1 MRPSPVAGEAGPP
14 MLLGRRLRRVFR
26 AQTREVSWNQAP
38 RSLLTLIAV
47 GAVLLAAC
55 GGGTTTTGDATD
67 AASEPG
73 GGAVATS
80 EETGDGGGDTGG
92 ETVTIGSIHPLT
104 GALALDGTQ
113 MDDAIK
119 MAVEDLNSAGDL
131 PVTLEVASAD
141 TQGEPEL
148 GQSEAQRL
156 IDDGAVAL
164 VGAFQSAVTTNIATV
179 AARQQVPLVIDVA
192 VADAILSESNQ
203 FVYRIQ
209 PNATAMGEY
218 GAQYLVDVA
227 EASGEQVT
235 TVGYL
240 HEQTD
245 FGTSVFDAFSAKA
258 EELGIEIVESISYDA
273 FGQSD
278 FTTEVQQI
286 AAAEPDVMVVTG
298 YYNDGVAIAQNAAD
312 VQPGIKAVYGVANG
326 AFDLPQFPDD
336 AGEAAPFY
344 LDSNYHF
351 DATNERVNDI
361 RSRFEEQYG
370 DAMRTSAVLAS
381 QAVEVI
387 AAAIGEV
394 EDPSDPVALNEAI
407 RAVEVSDPL
416 LTFPG
421 PIAFDEVGENSNARP
436 VVMQVQDNEIRQ
448 VYPAEFSEAEPV
460 FPAVPWSPPE

>member
-1 MRPSPVAGEAGPP
+1 
-14 MLLGRRLRRVFR
+14 L
-26 AQTREVSWNQAP
+26 
-38 RSLLTLIAV
+38 
-47 GAVLLAAC
+47 LLAAC
-55 GGGTTTTGDATD
+55 GGGTTSTGDAT
-67 AASEPG
+67 
-73 GGAVATS
+73 GGASAAAEVASAPS
-80 EETGDGGGDTGG
+80 EDAGGDGGGG

-113 MDDAIK
+113 MDNAVK
-119 MAVEDLNSAGDL
+119 MAVEDLNGAGDL

-156 IDDGAVAL
+156 IDEGAVAL
-164 VGAFQSAVTTNIATV
+164 VGAYQSAVTTNIATV

-192 VADAILSESNQ
+192 VADAILSQNNQ

-227 EASGEQVT
+227 EAAGEDVA

-245 FGTSVFDAFSAKA
+245 FGTSVFEAFSAKA
-258 EELGIEIVESISYDA
+258 EELGIEIVEAISYDA

-298 YYNDGVAIAQNAAD
+298 YYNDGVAIAKNAAE
-312 VQPGIKAVYGVANG
+312 VQPEIKAVYGVANG
-326 AFDLPQFPDD
+326 AFDLPQFPTD
-336 AGEAAPFY
+336 AGESAPYYF
-344 LDSNYHF
+344 DANYHF

-361 RSRFEEQYG
+361 RTRFEEQYG
-370 DAMRTSAVLAS
+370 EEMRTSAVLAY
-381 QAVEVI
+381 QAVEVV
-387 AAAIGEV
+387 AAAVGEV
-394 EDPSDPVALNEAI
+394 EDPTDAVALSEAI
-407 RAVEVSDPL
+407 RAVEVGDPL

-421 PIAFDEVGENSNARP
+421 PIAFDEVGENTNARP
-436 VVMQVQDNEIRQ
+436 VVMQVLDNNEIKQ
-448 VYPAEFSEAEPV
+448 VYPEEFAEAEPV
-460 FPAVPWSPPE
+460 FPAVPWSPPEQ

>member
-1 MRPSPVAGEAGPP
+1 MRA
-14 MLLGRRLRRVFR
+14 R
-26 AQTREVSWNQAP
+26 
-38 RSLLTLIAV
+38 LLTLIAV

-55 GGGTTTTGDATD
+55 GGGTTSTGDATD
-67 AASEPG
+67 AAEAG
-73 GGAVATS
+73 DGAVATA
-80 EETGDGGGDTGG
+80 EDTGDDSGDPGSG
-92 ETVTIGSIHPLT
+92 DTVTIGSIHPMT
-104 GALALDGTQ
+104 GALALDGKQ
-113 MDDAIK
+113 MDDAVK
-119 MAVEDLNSAGDL
+119 LAVEDLNSAGDL

-164 VGAFQSAVTTNIATV
+164 VGAYQSAVTTNIATV

-192 VADAILSESNQ
+192 VADAILSQDNQ
-203 FVYRIQ
+203 FVFRIQ

-227 EASGEQVT
+227 EAGGEQVT

-258 EELGIEIVESISYDA
+258 EELGIEIVESIAYDA

-278 FTTEVQQI
+278 FTTEVQQV

-298 YYNDGVAIAQNAAD
+298 YYNDGVAIAKNAAE

-326 AFDLPQFPDD
+326 AFDLPQFPGD
-336 AGEAAPFY
+336 AGDAAPFY

-370 DAMRTSAVLAS
+370 DAMRTPAVLS
-381 QAVEVI
+381 YQAVEVI
-387 AAAIGEV
+387 AVALGEV
-394 EDPSDPVALNEAI
+394 EDPSDPVALSEAI
-407 RAVEVSDPL
+407 RAVEVADPL

-421 PIAFDEVGENSNARP
+421 SITFDATGENTNARP
-436 VVMQVQDNEIRQ
+436 VVMQVLDNEIKQ
-448 VYPAEFSEAEPV
+448 VYPEEFAEEAPV
-460 FPAVPWSPPE
+460 FPAVPWSEQ

>member
-1 MRPSPVAGEAGPP
+1 
-14 MLLGRRLRRVFR
+14 
-26 AQTREVSWNQAP
+26 
-38 RSLLTLIAV
+38 LLTVIAV
-47 GAVLLAAC
+47 SAMLLAAC
-55 GGGTTTTGDATD
+55 GGGTTSTGDAT
-67 AASEPG
+67 AGASEAG
-73 GGAVATS
+73 GDAPATS
-80 EETGDGGGDTGG
+80 EAPADDDGGADAG

-113 MDDAIK
+113 MDNAVK
-119 MAVEDLNSAGDL
+119 MAVEDLNSAGEL

-164 VGAFQSAVTTNIATV
+164 VGAYQSAVTTNIATV

-192 VADAILSESNQ
+192 VADAILSQDNQ

-209 PNATAMGEY
+209 PNATAMGEF

-227 EASGEQVT
+227 EAAGEEVA
-235 TVGYL
+235 TVGYM

-245 FGTSVFDAFSAKA
+245 FGTSVFEAFSTKA
-258 EELGIEIVESISYDA
+258 DELGIEIVETISYDA

-298 YYNDGVAIAQNAAD
+298 YYNDGVAIANNAAE

-326 AFDLPQFPDD
+326 AFDLPQFPGD

-344 LDSNYHF
+344 FDSNYHF

-370 DAMRTSAVLAS
+370 EEMRTSAVLAY

-387 AAAIGEV
+387 AAALGEV
-394 EDPSDPVALNEAI
+394 EEPTDPVALSEAI

-421 PIAFDEVGENSNARP
+421 PITFDEAGENTNARP
-436 VVMQVQDNEIRQ
+436 VVMQVLEDEIKQ
-448 VYPAEFSEAEPV
+448 VYPEEFAEAEPV
-460 FPAVPWSPPE
+460 FPAVPWSPPES

>member
-1 MRPSPVAGEAGPP
+1 
-14 MLLGRRLRRVFR
+14 
-26 AQTREVSWNQAP
+26 
-38 RSLLTLIAV
+38 LLTLIAV

-156 IDDGAVAL
+156 IDDGAVA
-164 VGAFQSAVTTNIATV
+164 
-179 AARQQVPLVIDVA
+179 LVIDVA

-326 AFDLPQFPDD
+326 AFDLPQFPND
-336 AGEAAPFY
+336 AGDAAPFY
-344 LDSNYHF
+344 FDSNYHF

-460 FPAVPWSPPE
+460 FPAVPWSPPEQ

>member
-1 MRPSPVAGEAGPP
+1 EAG
-14 MLLGRRLRRVFR
+14 
-26 AQTREVSWNQAP
+26 
-38 RSLLTLIAV
+38 
-47 GAVLLAAC
+47 
-55 GGGTTTTGDATD
+55 GDAT
-67 AASEPG
+67 APSED
-73 GGAVATS
+73 T
-80 EETGDGGGDTGG
+80 GGDAGGG
-92 ETVTIGSIHPLT
+92 ETVTIGSVHPLT
-104 GALALDGTQ
+104 GALALDGKQ
-113 MDDAIK
+113 MDDAVK
-119 MAVEDLNSAGDL
+119 MAVEDLNAAGDL

-164 VGAFQSAVTTNIATV
+164 VGAYQSAVTTNIATV

-192 VADAILSESNQ
+192 VADAILSQNNQ

-209 PNATAMGEY
+209 PNATAMGEF
-218 GAQYLVDVA
+218 GAQYLADVA
-227 EASGEQVT
+227 EAAGEEVA
-235 TVGYL
+235 TVGYM

-245 FGTSVFDAFSAKA
+245 FGTSVFEAFSAMA
-258 EELGIEIVESISYDA
+258 SELGIEIVETISYDA

-286 AAAEPDVMVVTG
+286 AAAEPDVLVVTG

-312 VQPGIKAVYGVANG
+312 VQPEIKAVYGVANG
-326 AFDLPQFPDD
+326 AFDLPQFPED
-336 AGEAAPFY
+336 AGDAAAYY

-361 RSRFEEQYG
+361 RSRFEEEYG
-370 DAMRTSAVLAS
+370 DAMRTSAVLAY

-387 AAAIGEV
+387 AAALGEV
-394 EDPSDPVALNEAI
+394 EDPSDPVALSEAI

-421 PIAFDEVGENSNARP
+421 PISFDDTGENVNARP
-436 VVMQVQDNEIRQ
+436 VVMQVLDNEIKQ
-448 VYPAEFSEAEPV
+448 VYPEEFAEGEPV
-460 FPAVPWSPPE
+460 FPGVPWSPPQQ